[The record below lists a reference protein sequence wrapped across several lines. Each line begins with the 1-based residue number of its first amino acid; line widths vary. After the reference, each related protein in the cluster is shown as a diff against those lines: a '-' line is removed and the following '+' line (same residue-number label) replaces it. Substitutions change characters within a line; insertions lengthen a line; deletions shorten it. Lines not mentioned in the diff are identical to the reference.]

1 VARGAHLVA
10 LRERGL
16 ELRIGEQR
24 VRVQPVCAVENPAQ
38 AGMDFELIIFAVKT
52 YDSAAAIEALRT
64 AVGPG
69 TAVLALQNGV
79 DSIEELALAFGPEHV
94 LAGPSYI
101 ISALVEPGVV
111 ETAPPRRM
119 VLAELAGP
127 PTPRLEAIASAIREV
142 GVDVTLGDDAR
153 RALWEKFVPQAA
165 NATISSVCQLPLG
178 MVRDTPEGFELYR
191 ALMGESCAVGRACG
205 VALPPGFEEST
216 LAAFMSVPP
225 TATSSMQRDF
235 QARRR
240 VELEHLTG
248 AVVRRGQAHGVPTP
262 GFDALYAVLKV
273 QALAF
278 GGLQSVPLET
288 RPVVGA

>member
-1 VARGAHLVA
+1 MDCGRPAPEAVSSLRARVLLRSGVSREGNMRILIMGAGGLGGYFGGALAHSGHDVTFVARGAHLGAVPQP
-10 LRERGL
+10 GL

-24 VRVQPVCAVENPAQ
+24 VRVQAVCAVENPAQ

-101 ISALVEPGVV
+101 VSALVEPGVV

-127 PTPRLEAIASAIREV
+127 PTPRLEAIASAIRQL
-142 GVDVTLGDDAR
+142 GVDVTLSDD
-153 RALWEKFVPQAA
+153 
-165 NATISSVCQLPLG
+165 
-178 MVRDTPEGFELYR
+178 
-191 ALMGESCAVGRACG
+191 
-205 VALPPGFEEST
+205 
-216 LAAFMSVPP
+216 
-225 TATSSMQRDF
+225 
-235 QARRR
+235 
-240 VELEHLTG
+240 
-248 AVVRRGQAHGVPTP
+248 
-262 GFDALYAVLKV
+262 
-273 QALAF
+273 
-278 GGLQSVPLET
+278 
-288 RPVVGA
+288 